1 LVFSPDGLGFYILYL
16 YHIFKKM
23 VLVSCSRDKSIKFWN
38 VKTGELQRTIS
49 ENLGKVYR
57 MALSADDR
65 TLIIYDSQKTIKV
78 WRLN

>member
-1 LVFSPDGLGFYILYL
+1 
-16 YHIFKKM
+16 M

-49 ENLGKVYR
+49 ENLGEVYR